1 MSLTMGRGPFS
12 TNPAGRF
19 QPALPRDVVYV
30 EPLLRRVRAR
40 LGERTV
46 IDSQRVLLVHRV
58 GQPPRYA
65 FPASDVTS
73 DVASTREPAASGYV
87 SVKWDAVTSWYEE
100 DEQVFGHAKNPYHRI
115 DCVRSQR
122 QLRVQLRGIVLVD
135 THSVVS
141 LFETASA
148 PRLYVEK
155 KYVQM
160 ERLIASPTTS
170 HCPYKGYA
178 SYWSAQIDGEIFQDI
193 AWSYEDPTP
202 ESRPI
207 AGLLSFYPERAEV
220 VQDIVTWFEAPN
232 PAQDG

>member
-12 TNPAGRF
+12 TDPAGRF
-19 QPALPRDVVYV
+19 RPALPRDVVYV
-30 EPLLRRVRAR
+30 EPFLRRVRAR

-46 IDSQRVLLVHRV
+46 IDCQRVLLVHRM

-65 FPASDVTS
+65 FPASDVPAH
-73 DVASTREPAASGYV
+73 VPSTREAAASGYV
-87 SVKWDAVTSWYEE
+87 SVKWDAVTGWYEE
-100 DEQVFGHAKNPYHRI
+100 DEQVFGHAKNPYHRV

-122 QLRVQLRGIVLVD
+122 QLRVQLRGVVLVD
-135 THSVVS
+135 TRDVVS

-148 PRLYVEK
+148 PRLYVDK
-155 KYVQM
+155 RHVQM
-160 ERLIASPTTS
+160 QHLIASPTTS
-170 HCPYKGYA
+170 HCPYKGSA

-193 AWSYEDPTP
+193 GWSYEDPTP

>member
-1 MSLTMGRGPFS
+1 MTLTMGRGPFS

-46 IDSQRVLLVHRV
+46 IDSQRVLLVHRR

-65 FPASDVTS
+65 FPAGDVTA
-73 DVASTREPAASGYV
+73 DVASTHEPAARGYV

-122 QLRVQLRGIVLVD
+122 QLRVQLRGVTLVD
-135 THSVVS
+135 TRDVVS

-155 KYVQM
+155 KHVQM
-160 ERLIASPTTS
+160 EHLIASSTTS

-178 SYWSAQIDGEIFQDI
+178 SYWSAQLGGEIFQDI

>member
-12 TNPAGRF
+12 ANPAGRF
-19 QPALPRDVVYV
+19 QPALPHDVVYV

-40 LGERTV
+40 VGERTV

-65 FPASDVTS
+65 FPASDVAS
-73 DVASTREPAASGYV
+73 DVASAREPAASGYV
-87 SVKWDAVTSWYEE
+87 SVGWDAVASWYEE

-115 DCVRSQR
+115 DCGRSQR
-122 QLRVQLRGIVLVD
+122 QLRVQLRGVVLVD
-135 THSVVS
+135 THDVVS

-155 KYVQM
+155 KHVQM

-202 ESRPI
+202 ESRPV

>member
-1 MSLTMGRGPFS
+1 MGRGPFS

-30 EPLLRRVRAR
+30 EPLLRRVRAL
-40 LGERTV
+40 LGDRTV

-65 FPASDVTS
+65 FPASDVSS
-73 DVASTREPAASGYV
+73 DVTSAREAAASGYV
-87 SVKWDAVTSWYEE
+87 SVKWDAVTRWYEE

-122 QLRVQLRGIVLVD
+122 QLRVQLRGVVLVD
-135 THSVVS
+135 TRDVVS

-155 KYVQM
+155 KQVQM
-160 ERLIASPTTS
+160 ARLIASSTTS